1 MIEYKCVRHM
11 DTGDETMR
19 GAASYYRGL
28 NLGWDWAG
36 EFATA
41 SRAEKRAL
49 LARLARMGEAYWNE
63 FVRGVQEGIASRS
76 EARYDARK
84 SGLSV
89 RGIRTDRLA
98 AALERLT

>member
-1 MIEYKCVRHM
+1 MNGKLFYL
-11 DTGDETMR
+11 
-19 GAASYYRGL
+19 GL
-28 NLGWDWAG
+28 SLGWDWAG
-36 EFATA
+36 DFGKAN
-41 SRAEKRAL
+41 RAEKRVI
-49 LARLARMGEAYWNE
+49 LARLQRMSEAYWNP
-63 FVRGVQEGIASRS
+63 FVRGIQEGIASRS